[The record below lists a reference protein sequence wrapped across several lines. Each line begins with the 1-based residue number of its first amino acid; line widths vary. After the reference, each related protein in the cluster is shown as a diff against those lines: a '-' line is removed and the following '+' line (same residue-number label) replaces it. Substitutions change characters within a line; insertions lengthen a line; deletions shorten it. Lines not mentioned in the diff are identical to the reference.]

1 MESGVD
7 FFKGCLVF
15 LLFILVGAT
24 IGGLIATMF
33 TYVYI
38 QGSDLKNDPGLIY
51 IYLSYSF
58 IGVIIGSV
66 VGFVACQVMNII
78 IEKRRYNYWRYGG

>member
-38 QGSDLKNDPGLIY
+38 QGSDLKNDPGVLSLIH
-51 IYLSYSF
+51 I
-58 IGVIIGSV
+58 
-66 VGFVACQVMNII
+66 
-78 IEKRRYNYWRYGG
+78 